1 MTPRALYKTN
11 LKTWGSS
18 LIKGLV
24 VGLFGETSPR
34 VTEFID
40 FLAQQGAAIHLQAA
54 VTRSKKVARAQLKAI
69 MTRRLGMVV
78 ARGRAQQT
86 ISIMAKYPQAL
97 HLFGTF
103 SEVLHGVPSKALR
116 NEVDGTLAHSM
127 EALNAR
133 PTPAFTGGP
142 GSGSRGG

>member
-1 MTPRALYKTN
+1 
-11 LKTWGSS
+11 
-18 LIKGLV
+18 
-24 VGLFGETSPR
+24 
-34 VTEFID
+34 
-40 FLAQQGAAIHLQAA
+40 
-54 VTRSKKVARAQLKAI
+54 
-69 MTRRLGMVV
+69 MTRRLGIIV

-103 SEVLHGVPSKALR
+103 SEVLREVPSTCKALQ
-116 NEVDGTLAHSM
+116 NEVDDTLAHSM

-142 GSGSRGG
+142 GAGAAEKLNKPVDTRTQDRY